1 MLLDKVYL
9 PLYYFVHSSFWLNY
23 TISIRCFHEFLCY
36 TVLLALCCVAGVF
49 CAVVSHP
56 FDTIVSKLNQKKGS
70 SFLEVGKSLGWKGA
84 WRVC

>member
-1 MLLDKVYL
+1 M
-9 PLYYFVHSSFWLNY
+9 
-23 TISIRCFHEFLCY
+23 
-36 TVLLALCCVAGVF
+36 CCVAGVF